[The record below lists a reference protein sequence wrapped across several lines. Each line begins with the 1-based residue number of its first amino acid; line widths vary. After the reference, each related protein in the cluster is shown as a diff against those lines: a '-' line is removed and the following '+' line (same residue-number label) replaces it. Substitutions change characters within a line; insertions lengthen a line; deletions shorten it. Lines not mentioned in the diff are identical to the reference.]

1 MHSKM
6 HFSQYPSIQYAP
18 EPPPSEVQ
26 GLRIISTGIFAHS
39 VVKSFPEVAD
49 EHGVIKGIYV
59 VAFKELGP
67 KRAD

>member
-1 MHSKM
+1 M
-6 HFSQYPSIQYAP
+6 PLN
-18 EPPPSEVQ
+18 PPSEVQ